1 MADFLSRAG
10 RSTLMAKV
18 RGRGNASTEL
28 ALARVLR
35 AEGLVGWR
43 RQLRLGGGRGAAAWK
58 VRPDFVFP
66 RLRWVLFVDGC
77 FWHGCPRCYRTP
89 TNNAQWWEDKIAT
102 NRRRDARQSRQL
114 RRMGYSVVRLR
125 EHETSE
131 AWVRRLARV
140 LNVCG

>member
-1 MADFLSRAG
+1 MSRQPTRATG
-10 RSTLMAKV
+10 P
-18 RGRGNASTEL
+18 EL
-28 ALARVLR
+28 RLNRALR
-35 AEGLVGWR
+35 AEGWR
-43 RQLRLGGGRGAAAWK
+43 YTTKTADLPG
-58 VRPDFVFP
+58 RPDVL
-66 RLRWVLFVDGC
+66 LRDRPVVIFVDGC